1 MELSVICPYC
11 RDANVESVPD
21 AKLYAE
27 NLPQQTTPIAAS
39 VFRCNHWHVFAA
51 FPLDGEIAGHP
62 KIILGS
68 DGATSTIH
76 GANEQQFAEQACR
89 LLAEISQLLEEYAPP
104 WYSQGLRDRLRAA
117 MRGSERNTRP
127 TDLTHRSDGKSGVSK
142 GYK

>member
-11 RDANVESVPD
+11 RDANVENVPD

-62 KIILGS
+62 KTIPGS

-76 GANEQQFAEQACR
+76 GADKQQLTEACR
-89 LLAEISQLLEEYAPP
+89 LLAEIDQLLDEYAPP

-117 MRGSERNTRP
+117 LTGSERNTP
-127 TDLTHRSDGKSGVSK
+127 HTDLTNPSGGKSCVRK